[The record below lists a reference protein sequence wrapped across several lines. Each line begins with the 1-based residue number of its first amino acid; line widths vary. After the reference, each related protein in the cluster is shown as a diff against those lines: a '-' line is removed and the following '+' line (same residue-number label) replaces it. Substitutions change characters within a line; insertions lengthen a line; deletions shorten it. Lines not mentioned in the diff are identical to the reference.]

1 MIYILKIVIVGFFR
15 LHLNVYINVIAC
27 DNRHVC
33 LEKPSLCRNK
43 IEFLLLIFL
52 VGSFRNTGRNPIK
65 NLRFVLFSYA
75 ILERD
80 IMMKKSSINIS
91 ISILIPILLM
101 ICLINVKY
109 RIILTALFGA
119 SIFSTTFLC
128 AIGFIL
134 AVLSFIENKN
144 IWAKI
149 GIILNVLVFFI
160 PLIWILG

>member
-1 MIYILKIVIVGFFR
+1 MLKMVPVGKFR
-15 LHLNVYINVIAC
+15 LHLNIYINVIAC
-27 DNRHVC
+27 DNKHVC
-33 LEKPSLCRNK
+33 LEKTSLCRNK
-43 IEFLLLIFL
+43 IDFLLLVSL
-52 VGSFRNTGRNPIK
+52 VGFFRNAGRNPIK
-65 NLRFVLFSYA
+65 NLRFVLSSYA

-101 ICLINVKY
+101 IFFINVKY

-128 AIGFIL
+128 TIGFIL
-134 AVLSFIENKN
+134 AVLSYIENKN

-149 GIILNVLVFFI
+149 GIMLNVLVFFI
-160 PLIWILG
+160 PIIWIFWM

>member
-1 MIYILKIVIVGFFR
+1 MPISLVGF
-15 LHLNVYINVIAC
+15 
-27 DNRHVC
+27 
-33 LEKPSLCRNK
+33 
-43 IEFLLLIFL
+43 
-52 VGSFRNTGRNPIK
+52 FRNTGRNPIK
-65 NLRFVLFSYA
+65 NLRFVLSSYA

-109 RIILTALFGA
+109 RMILTALFGA

-134 AVLSFIENKN
+134 AVLSYIENKN

-149 GIILNVLVFFI
+149 GIMLNMLVFII
-160 PLIWILG
+160 PFIWIFGCNG

>member
-1 MIYILKIVIVGFFR
+1 MIVAGIFC
-15 LHLNVYINVIAC
+15 LHLNVYIKVIAC

-33 LEKPSLCRNK
+33 LEKSSLCRNK
-43 IEFLLLIFL
+43 IDFLFLISL
-52 VGSFRNTGRNPIK
+52 VGFFRNAGRNLIK
-65 NLRFVLFSYA
+65 NLRFALSSYA

-109 RIILTALFGA
+109 RIIFTTLFGA

-128 AIGFIL
+128 TIGFIL
-134 AVLSFIENKN
+134 AVLSYIENKN

-149 GIILNVLVFFI
+149 GIMLNVLVFFI
-160 PLIWILG
+160 PFIWIFGCYK

>member
-1 MIYILKIVIVGFFR
+1 VIVVGIFR
-15 LHLNVYINVIAC
+15 LHLNVYIKVIAC

-33 LEKPSLCRNK
+33 LEKSSLYRNK
-43 IEFLLLIFL
+43 INFLLLILLAEF
-52 VGSFRNTGRNPIK
+52 FRNIGCNPIK
-65 NLRFVLFSYA
+65 NLRFVLSSYA

-134 AVLSFIENKN
+134 AVLSYIENKN

-160 PLIWILG
+160 PLIWIFGCNG